1 MIVRIMADNQYR
13 VDEAHSP
20 AIAKLDDELLA
31 AVEANDQARF
41 DAALR
46 QLVEH
51 VRRNGQLVPDEE
63 LVPSDLMIP
72 APDMSL
78 AEAHQVLQKAAVH
91 EPQDAG

>member
-13 VDEAHSP
+13 IDEANSP
-20 AIAKLDDELLA
+20 TIAKLDDELLA

-41 DAALR
+41 DAVLR

-51 VRRNGQLVPDEE
+51 VHASGQLVPDEE

-78 AEAHQVLQKAAVH
+78 AEAHQVLQKAAVR
-91 EPQDAG
+91 ESQDGG